1 MTPLSV
7 RGPVEKEDV
16 MLSAFFAAGWR
27 IRALR
32 DGPSGALLE
41 GYALALSEMRYA
53 AITGRRHL
61 RAAEHFID
69 WTGRQ
74 GLSVSDSNVHV
85 LERFGRHLGRC
96 RCHYAHANRIDVLNG
111 ARIF

>member
-1 MTPLSV
+1 
-7 RGPVEKEDV
+7 
-16 MLSAFFAAGWR
+16 MLSEFFAARWR

-32 DGPSGALLE
+32 DGPSGALFE
-41 GYALALSEMRYA
+41 GFAHALSRMRYA

-69 WTGRQ
+69 WTDRN
-74 GLSVSDSNVHV
+74 GLSVPDLNVQA

-96 RCHYAHANRIDVLNG
+96 RCSSVRS
-111 ARIF
+111 